1 MKRRQR
7 RGDALKRRNPVARL
21 LRGAAFQVRRT
32 RSKKRYTRKAKHQDT
47 DQQDTDDPDTDQLSA
62 RGATMLRLQ
71 AQRPRWQ
78 SSKRFNWWESA
89 PMRICSLIA
98 CIPLAAASHAMAAD
112 LPGDPVAGG
121 QLAHEVCAACHLV
134 AKDQASDPEIGPS
147 LIEVAEHPASTEM
160 SLRVYLQTPHATMPD
175 IILTPQETDDV
186 ISYILTLKGS

>member
-7 RGDALKRRNPVARL
+7 RGDTLKRRNPVARL
-21 LRGAAFQVRRT
+21 LRGAAFQVRVQRN
-32 RSKKRYTRKAKHQDT
+32 KKRYTRKAKHRDSDT
-47 DQQDTDDPDTDQLSA
+47 HHRDTHQSST

-71 AQRPRWQ
+71 AQRWQWQ
-78 SSKRFNWWESA
+78 SSERFTQRESA
-89 PMRICSLIA
+89 PMRIWSLMA

-134 AKDQASDPEIGPS
+134 ARDQADDPEIGPS

-160 SLRVYLQTPHATMPD
+160 SLRVYLQTPHATMPN
-175 IILTPQETDDV
+175 IMLTPDETDDV
-186 ISYILTLKGS
+186 ISYILTLKGP

>member
-7 RGDALKRRNPVARL
+7 RGDALKRRNPVARV
-21 LRGAAFQVRRT
+21 LRNAAFQVRRL
-32 RSKKRYTRKAKHQDT
+32 RNKKRYTRKAKR
-47 DQQDTDDPDTDQLSA
+47 QDTDDPDTDRLSA

-71 AQRPRWQ
+71 ALRRQWQ
-78 SSKRFNWWESA
+78 SSKRFTQWESA
-89 PMRICSLIA
+89 PMRIWSLIA
-98 CIPLAAASHAMAAD
+98 CIPLATAGHVLAAD

-186 ISYILTLKGS
+186 ISYILNLKGP